1 MISPLLRRYT
11 WNSAWLYNVRIFIAL
26 CGTTLF
32 PWWIGEVKL
41 TIPLTLGV
49 VAAALTDLDDRLAGR
64 LRNLAITLVCF
75 FIASAS
81 VELLFPWPPL
91 FALGLTVSTIGFIL
105 LGGLGQ
111 RYATIAFGALL
122 IAIYTML
129 GVTLYDHWYLQ
140 PLFLLAGAVWYNLLT
155 LSGHL
160 IFPIRPLQDNLAR
173 SYEQLARYLE
183 LKSRLFDPDL
193 EDESQAPLYD
203 LALANGQL
211 VATLNQTKVS
221 LLTRL
226 RGDRGQ
232 RGTRR
237 TLQYYFVAQ
246 DIHERASS
254 SHIQYQT
261 LRDQFRYSDVMFR
274 FQRMLSM
281 QAQACQKLSRA
292 ILLRE
297 PYQHDAHFE
306 RAFMHLDAALERV
319 RAGGASD
326 EQLNAL
332 GYLLNNLR
340 AIDAQLAT
348 IESVQTTAPAGSNTE
363 TLLADDRL
371 GGLSDIWLRLKRNM
385 SPESALFRHAVR
397 MSLVLCAGYAFIQF
411 TGLQHGYWIL
421 LTSLFVCQPNYN
433 ATRHR
438 LALRIIGTLVG
449 VAIGLPVLLLVP
461 SVEGQLLL
469 IVLTGVLF
477 FAFRNV
483 QYAHATMFITLL
495 VLLCFN
501 LLGEGFEV
509 ALPRIIDTL
518 IGCAIAWA
526 AVSFIWPDWKF
537 RNLPRVLDRAMNANC
552 RYLDAILEQYHQG
565 RDNRLAYRVARRDAY
580 NRDAEL
586 ASVVSNLSTE
596 PRADATQRE
605 TAFRLLCLNHT
616 FTSYISALGAHRE
629 KLSTPEILALLD
641 DAVCYVDDALH
652 HTPADEQRVQQAL
665 NSLQSRIHH
674 LEPRADSKEPLVLQ
688 QIGLLL
694 ALLPEICR
702 LQQRVHAQ
710 TE

>member
-371 GGLSDIWLRLKRNM
+371 GGLSDIWLRLRRNM

-596 PRADATQRE
+596 PRADATQRD

>member
-49 VAAALTDLDDRLAGR
+49 VAAALTDLDDRLTGR

-306 RAFMHLDAALERV
+306 RAFMHLDAALDRV
-319 RAGGASD
+319 RASGASD
-326 EQLNAL
+326 EQINAL
-332 GYLLNNLR
+332 GFLLNNLR

-371 GGLSDIWLRLKRNM
+371 GGLNDIWLRLRRNM

-461 SVEGQLLL
+461 SIEGQLVL

-596 PRADATQRE
+596 PRADGAQRE
-605 TAFRLLCLNHT
+605 AAFRLLCLNHT

-629 KLSTPEILALLD
+629 KLSTPDILALLD

-652 HTPADEQRVQQAL
+652 HTPADEHRVQKSL
-665 NSLQSRIHH
+665 TSLQSRIQH

>member
-1 MISPLLRRYT
+1 MISPLLRRDT

-49 VAAALTDLDDRLAGR
+49 VAAALTDLDDRLTGR

-306 RAFMHLDAALERV
+306 RAFMHLDAALDRV
-319 RAGGASD
+319 RASGASD
-326 EQLNAL
+326 EQINAL
-332 GYLLNNLR
+332 GFLLNNLR

-371 GGLSDIWLRLKRNM
+371 GGLNDIWLRLRRNM

-461 SVEGQLLL
+461 SIEGQLVL

-596 PRADATQRE
+596 PRADGAQRE

-629 KLSTPEILALLD
+629 KLSTPDILALLD

-652 HTPADEQRVQQAL
+652 HTPADEHRVQKSL
-665 NSLQSRIHH
+665 TSLQSRIQH

>member
-1 MISPLLRRYT
+1 MLSPLLRRYT

-26 CGTTLF
+26 CGTTAL
-32 PWWIGEVKL
+32 PWWLGDSKL

-64 LRNLAITLVCF
+64 LRNLVITLICF
-75 FIASAS
+75 FIASSS
-81 VELLFPWPPL
+81 VELLFPWPWL

-105 LGGLGQ
+105 LGALGQ

-129 GVTLYDHWYLQ
+129 GVSLYSHWYQQ
-140 PLFLLAGAVWYNLLT
+140 PMLLIAGAVWYNLLT
-155 LSGHL
+155 LTGHL

-173 SYEQLARYLE
+173 SYEQLAHYLE
-183 LKSRLFDPDL
+183 LKSRLFDPDI
-193 EDESQAPLYD
+193 EEENQAPLYE
-203 LALANGQL
+203 LALANGTL
-211 VATLNQTKVS
+211 MATLNQTKTS

-237 TLQYYFVAQ
+237 TLHYYFVAQ

-261 LRDQFRYSDVMFR
+261 LRDNFRYSDVMFR
-274 FQRMLSM
+274 FQRLLSM
-281 QAQACQKLSRA
+281 QAQACQQLSKA
-292 ILLRE
+292 ILLRT
-297 PYQHDAHFE
+297 PYQHDSRFE
-306 RAFMHLDAALERV
+306 RAFTHLDAALDRV
-319 RAGGASD
+319 RASGASP
-326 EQLNAL
+326 EQMKAL
-332 GYLLNNLR
+332 GFLLNNLR

-348 IESVQTTAPAGSNTE
+348 IESEQAQEQAKSETE
-363 TLLADDRL
+363 TLLADD
-371 GGLSDIWLRLKRNM
+371 GLHGFSDIRLRLSMNM

-397 MSLVLCAGYAFIQF
+397 MSLVLCAGYAFIQL
-411 TGLQHGYWIL
+411 TGLNHGYWIL

-449 VAIGLPVLLLVP
+449 VALGIPVLLLVP
-461 SVEGQLLL
+461 SLEGQLAL
-469 IVLTGVLF
+469 IVVTGVLF

-509 ALPRIIDTL
+509 ALPRVIDTL
-518 IGCAIAWA
+518 IGCGIAWF

-537 RNLPRVLDRAMNANC
+537 RNLPRVLARAVDANC

-565 RDNRLAYRVARRDAY
+565 RDNRLAYRIARRDAH

-586 ASVVSNLSTE
+586 ASVVSNMSTE
-596 PRADATQRE
+596 PKVTNEMRE

-616 FTSYISALGAHRE
+616 LTSYISALGAHRE
-629 KLSTPEILALLD
+629 KLTNPDILALLD
-641 DAVCYVDDALH
+641 DAVCYVDDAFH
-652 HTPADEQRVQQAL
+652 HLPTDEERVQEAL
-665 NSLQSRIHH
+665 AGLAARIRH
-674 LEPRADSKEPLVLQ
+674 LEPRPDSKEPLVLQ
-688 QIGLLL
+688 QIGLLV

-702 LQQRVHAQ
+702 LQQRVLA
-710 TE
+710 

>member
-49 VAAALTDLDDRLAGR
+49 VAAALTDLDDRLTGR

-306 RAFMHLDAALERV
+306 RAFMHLDAALDRV
-319 RAGGASD
+319 RASGASD
-326 EQLNAL
+326 EQINAL
-332 GYLLNNLR
+332 GFLLNNLR

-371 GGLSDIWLRLKRNM
+371 GGLNDIWLRLRRNM

-461 SVEGQLLL
+461 SIEGQLVL

-596 PRADATQRE
+596 RARMAPSARPLFACCVSTIPSPAT
-605 TAFRLLCLNHT
+605 
-616 FTSYISALGAHRE
+616 SP
-629 KLSTPEILALLD
+629 LSVRIGKNCPPPIFLPCWMMLFVMLMTPCTIPPPMNIG
-641 DAVCYVDDALH
+641 C
-652 HTPADEQRVQQAL
+652 R
-665 NSLQSRIHH
+665 SL
-674 LEPRADSKEPLVLQ
+674 
-688 QIGLLL
+688 
-694 ALLPEICR
+694 
-702 LQQRVHAQ
+702 
-710 TE
+710 

>member
-49 VAAALTDLDDRLAGR
+49 VAAALTDLDDRLTGR

-261 LRDQFRYSDVMFR
+261 LRDQFRYSDGMFR

-306 RAFMHLDAALERV
+306 RAFMHLDAALDRV
-319 RAGGASD
+319 RASGASD
-326 EQLNAL
+326 EQINAL
-332 GYLLNNLR
+332 GFLLNNLR

-371 GGLSDIWLRLKRNM
+371 GGLNDIWLRLRRNM

-461 SVEGQLLL
+461 SIEGQLVL

-596 PRADATQRE
+596 PRADGAQRE

-629 KLSTPEILALLD
+629 KLSTPDILALLD

-652 HTPADEQRVQQAL
+652 HTPADEHRVQKSL
-665 NSLQSRIHH
+665 TSLQSRIQH

>member
-1 MISPLLRRYT
+1 MISPLLRRYA

-49 VAAALTDLDDRLAGR
+49 VAAALTDLDDRLTGR

-306 RAFMHLDAALERV
+306 RAFMHLDAALDRV
-319 RAGGASD
+319 RASGASD
-326 EQLNAL
+326 EQINAL
-332 GYLLNNLR
+332 GFLLNNLR

-371 GGLSDIWLRLKRNM
+371 GGLNDIWLRLRRNM

-461 SVEGQLLL
+461 SIEGQLVL

-596 PRADATQRE
+596 PRADGAQRE

-629 KLSTPEILALLD
+629 KLSTPDILALLD

-652 HTPADEQRVQQAL
+652 HTPADEHRVQKSL
-665 NSLQSRIHH
+665 TSLQSRIQH

>member
-49 VAAALTDLDDRLAGR
+49 VAAALTDLDDRLTGR

-319 RAGGASD
+319 RASGASD
-326 EQLNAL
+326 EQINAL
-332 GYLLNNLR
+332 GFLLNNLR

-371 GGLSDIWLRLKRNM
+371 GGLNDIWLRLRRNM

-461 SVEGQLLL
+461 SIEGQLVL

-596 PRADATQRE
+596 PRADGAQRE

-629 KLSTPEILALLD
+629 KLSTPDILALLD

-652 HTPADEQRVQQAL
+652 HTPADEHRVQKSL
-665 NSLQSRIHH
+665 TSLQSRIQH

>member
-1 MISPLLRRYT
+1 MLSPLIRRYT
-11 WNSAWLYNVRIFIAL
+11 LNSAWLYNARIFIAL
-26 CGTTLF
+26 CGSTAL
-32 PWWIGEVKL
+32 PWWLGDVKL

-49 VAAALTDLDDRLAGR
+49 VAGALADLDDRLAGR
-64 LRNLAITLVCF
+64 LRNLVITLICF

-81 VELLFPWPPL
+81 VELLFPWPWL
-91 FALGLTVSTIGFIL
+91 FAIGLMLSTSVFIL

-129 GVTLYDHWYLQ
+129 GVSLYDQWYQQ
-140 PLFLLAGAVWYNLLT
+140 PVLLLLGAVWYNLLT

-173 SYEQLARYLE
+173 SYEQLAHYLE
-183 LKSRLFDPDL
+183 LKSRLFDPDI
-193 EDESQAPLYD
+193 EGDGQAPLYD

-211 VATLNQTKVS
+211 VTTLNQTKAS

-237 TLQYYFVAQ
+237 TLHYYFVAQ

-254 SHIQYQT
+254 SHIQYAD
-261 LRDQFRYSDVMFR
+261 LREKFRYSDVMFR
-274 FQRMLSM
+274 FQRLLSM
-281 QAQACQKLSRA
+281 QSQACHQLSQS
-292 ILLRE
+292 ILLRT
-297 PYQHDAHFE
+297 PYQHDPRFE
-306 RAFMHLDAALERV
+306 RAFTHLDAALDRV
-319 RAGGASD
+319 QASGTSA
-326 EQLNAL
+326 EQMKAL
-332 GYLLNNLR
+332 GFLLNNLR

-348 IESVQTTAPAGSNTE
+348 IESEQALAMPGNDVENQ
-363 TLLADDRL
+363 LADDSL
-371 GGLSDIWLRLKRNM
+371 HSFSDMWLRLSRNF

-397 MSLVLCAGYAFIQF
+397 MSVVLCIGYAFIQI
-411 TGLQHGYWIL
+411 TGLNHGYWIL

-438 LALRIIGTLVG
+438 LALRILGTLVG
-449 VAIGLPVLLLVP
+449 VAIGLPILYFVP
-461 SVEGQLLL
+461 SLEGQLIL
-469 IVLTGVLF
+469 IVITGVLF

-526 AVSFIWPDWKF
+526 AVSFIWPDWRF
-537 RNLPRVLDRAMNANC
+537 RNLPRVLDQAMNANC

-565 RDNRLAYRVARRDAY
+565 RDNRLAYRIARRDAY

-586 ASVVSNLSTE
+586 ASVVSNMSTE
-596 PRADATQRE
+596 PRATAETRE
-605 TAFRLLCLNHT
+605 VAFRLLCLNHT

-629 KLSTPEILALLD
+629 RLTSPAILALLD

-652 HTPADEQRVQQAL
+652 QRPADEPRVQQAL
-665 NSLQSRIHH
+665 TELAQRISHI
-674 LEPRADSKEPLVLQ
+674 EPGAESKAPLVLQ
-688 QIGLLL
+688 QIGLLI

-702 LQQRVHAQ
+702 LQQHVNQ
-710 TE
+710 LPE

>member
-1 MISPLLRRYT
+1 MLSPLLRRYT
-11 WNSAWLYNVRIFIAL
+11 WNSTWLYNARIFIAL
-26 CGTTLF
+26 IGTTAL
-32 PWWIGEVKL
+32 PWWLGDAKL

-49 VAAALTDLDDRLAGR
+49 VAAALTDLDDRLTGR
-64 LRNLAITLVCF
+64 LRNLVITLICF

-81 VELLFPWPPL
+81 VEVLFPWPWL

-129 GVTLYDHWYLQ
+129 GVSLYAHWYQQ
-140 PLFLLAGAVWYNLLT
+140 PLLLIAGAVWYNVLT
-155 LSGHL
+155 LTGHL

-173 SYEQLARYLE
+173 SYEQLARFLE

-193 EDESQAPLYD
+193 DDDNQAPLYE

-211 VATLNQTKVS
+211 VATLNQTKAS

-232 RGTRR
+232 RSTRR
-237 TLQYYFVAQ
+237 TLHYYFVAQ

-254 SHIQYQT
+254 SHIQYQA

-274 FQRMLSM
+274 FQRLLSM
-281 QAQACQKLSRA
+281 QSIACQDLAKA
-292 ILLRE
+292 ILLRT
-297 PYQHDAHFE
+297 PYQHDARFE
-306 RAFMHLDAALERV
+306 RAFTHLDAALDRV
-319 RAGGASD
+319 RASGTAP
-326 EQLNAL
+326 EQMKAL
-332 GYLLNNLR
+332 GFLLNNLR

-348 IESVQTTAPAGSNTE
+348 IESEQTPSQTNSETE
-363 TLLADDRL
+363 NVLADDSLHGFDDMLSRL
-371 GGLSDIWLRLKRNM
+371 SRNM

-397 MSLVLCAGYAFIQF
+397 MSVVLCVGYAFIQF

-449 VAIGLPVLLLVP
+449 VALGLPILWLVP
-461 SVEGQLLL
+461 SLEGQLIL
-469 IVLTGVLF
+469 IVVTGVLF

-509 ALPRIIDTL
+509 ALPRVVDTL
-518 IGCAIAWA
+518 IGCGIAWL

-537 RNLPRVLDRAMNANC
+537 RNLPRVLERAVDANC

-565 RDNRLAYRVARRDAY
+565 RDNRLAYRIARRDAH

-586 ASVVSNLSTE
+586 ASVVSNMSTE
-596 PRADATQRE
+596 PKVTAEMRE

-616 FTSYISALGAHRE
+616 LTSYISALGAHRE
-629 KLSTPEILALLD
+629 KLTTAEILALLD

-652 HTPADEQRVQQAL
+652 HLPADEERVQLAL
-665 NSLQSRIHH
+665 RELAARIHH
-674 LEPRADSKEPLVLQ
+674 LDPRSDSKEPLVLQ
-688 QIGLLL
+688 QIGLMIS
-694 ALLPEICR
+694 LLPEICR
-702 LQQRVHAQ
+702 LQKQVML
-710 TE
+710 